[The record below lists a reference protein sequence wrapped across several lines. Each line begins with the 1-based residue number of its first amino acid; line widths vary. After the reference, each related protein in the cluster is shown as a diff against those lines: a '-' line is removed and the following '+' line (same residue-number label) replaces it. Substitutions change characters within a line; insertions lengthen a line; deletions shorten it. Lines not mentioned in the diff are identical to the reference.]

1 MPTAPTQTYS
11 NNKLVPAV
19 DPDLARAMH
28 VQLPASV
35 TYARGTV
42 LGEVTG
48 VNELQR
54 VTLTNATGGTFKLTY
69 AGQQTG
75 AIAYNA
81 SAATIKTALEAL
93 SNIAVDDV
101 VVTGG
106 PANTTPVLVEFVANL
121 AGAAQAVMVI
131 DTSALTGVGASG
143 IVETLRD
150 GAAGT
155 AGLFKAYA
163 SGNTDGSQVAKAILP
178 YDVVTDSAGRIA
190 MVGSALVAG
199 EHGEKSNTID
209 VWYRGSFYTAEL
221 VGLDATAIAAL
232 GRLVYGTSSAGLLQ
246 LA

>member
-1 MPTAPTQTYS
+1 MPTSPTAVYN

-35 TYARGTV
+35 TLARGTV

-54 VTLTNATGGTFKLTY
+54 ITLTSATGGTFKLTY

-93 SNIAVDDV
+93 SNIAVDDII
-101 VVTGG
+101 VTGG
-106 PANTTPVLVEFVANL
+106 PANTTPVVVEFIATL
-121 AGAAQAVMVI
+121 GGAAQSPMLI
-131 DTSALTGVGASG
+131 DISSLTGSG
-143 IVETLRD
+143 VSGVVDTLRD

-155 AGLFKAYA
+155 SGLFKAYA

-178 YDVVTDSAGRIA
+178 YDVVTDGLGRIA
-190 MVGSALVAG
+190 IVGSSLLSG
-199 EHGEKSNTID
+199 EHGEKSNSIE

-232 GRLVYGTSSAGLLQ
+232 GRLVWGTSSAGLLQ